1 MGGVKKMSQTEGAQ
15 QGNNHSQDQL
25 SMGGSQGYIHCF
37 KGLLLGNLAY
47 WITPP
52 PDVC

>member
-15 QGNNHSQDQL
+15 QGTNHSQDQL
-25 SMGGSQGYIHCF
+25 SMGGLQGYIHCLNS
-37 KGLLLGNLAY
+37 LLLGNLVY

-52 PDVC
+52 DVC